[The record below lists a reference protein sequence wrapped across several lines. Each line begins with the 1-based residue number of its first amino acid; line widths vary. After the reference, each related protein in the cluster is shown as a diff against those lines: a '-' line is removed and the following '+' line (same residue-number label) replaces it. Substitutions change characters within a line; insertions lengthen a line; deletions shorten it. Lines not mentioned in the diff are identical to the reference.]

1 MEIEDVVNKLIG
13 DIRPVGESKKD
24 EQAFENLKRM
34 CLLVDNLVKQIDD
47 VHWDNIDAHQAS
59 IIKSAEY
66 ADHFL
71 TVTLGIKND

>member
-24 EQAFENLKRM
+24 EQSFENLKRM

-47 VHWDNIDAHQAS
+47 VHSDNQGAHQAS

-71 TVTLGIKND
+71 TVTLGI